1 MIRSFPAVNK
11 SLFFKSTSS
20 DVTCCLISWNV
31 ARGARL
37 ETKTKMLLQKPQPT
51 CFRDRNCYS
60 LGVGNGLEAVVTHT
74 HFRFKTQVGQSRL
87 VVATFNANRFATLAT
102 VVLKID
108 KQIVVHVV
116 HILPLRF

>member
-37 ETKTKMLLQKPQPT
+37 ETKTKMLLQKT
-51 CFRDRNCYS
+51 AIIFREMNFYS
-60 LGVGNGLEAVVTHT
+60 LGVGDGLEAVVTHT

-87 VVATFNANRFATLAT
+87 VVTTFNANRFATLAT

-108 KQIVVHVV
+108 EQIVVHVV